1 MGRTNRHADRH
12 QDTHTLTHGEVIVVV
27 ATSATHMWARTCS
40 LMLSHGQVCDQQLYS
55 LSTKLTTKSQSI
67 LPMHYNKS
75 QQVSQLSASTTK
87 RHEHT
92 FCNHLDIETFR
103 GVRAPQ
109 PGIEWTS
116 NGKHRSL
123 HTQTLLHN
131 NVFHTDTFTH
141 RRLTQKGFYTQKL
154 AHTEAFT
161 HRSFYIHRILHT
173 ETFTHTHTLWH
184 TELHT
189 EAFTH
194 RSFYRQKLSHTE
206 AFTHKHFH
214 TQRPNPWH
222 RNFTQFLAIEPHFVQ
237 KGCARTREI
246 AILPPCLA
254 IEPHFER
261 KGLPDALQ
269 IAILPQFLAI
279 EPHFVRKGCDWTPEF
294 AILPQFLAIE
304 SHFVRKGC
312 DGNPEIAILP
322 QLLAIEPHFV
332 RKGCISWRRAFKR
345 EIEKKEGA
353 RGQERMWRCE
363 DEKIWRCTDVEM
375 WGCEDEKMGRYV
387 KMRRCED
394 EKMWRWEDVSQTP
407 TIRRTLRSD
416 ALGKKTSQI
425 CPNGI
430 FDIFPWHFPW
440 ILSRGMFH
448 RFSESMENAVENVGI
463 FRFSQCWVFH
473 SFPSI
478 SWNFR

>member
-12 QDTHTLTHGEVIVVV
+12 QDTHTHTLTHGEVIVVV

-173 ETFTHTHTLWH
+173 ETFTHTHTH
-184 TELHT
+184 FDTQSYT
-189 EAFTH
+189 
-194 RSFYRQKLSHTE
+194 QKLSHTE
-206 AFTHKHFH
+206 AFTDRSFRTQKLLH
-214 TQRPNPWH
+214 TNTFTH
-222 RNFTQFLAIEPHFVQ
+222 RD
-237 KGCARTREI
+237 RTHDI
-246 AILPPCLA
+246 AILLNFWRSNLISCKRVAPGHEKSQFYLHVWRSNLISNERVCRTLCKSQFYRSFWRSNLISCERVA
-254 IEPHFER
+254 IGRQNSQFYLSFWRSNLISCER
-261 KGLPDALQ
+261 
-269 IAILPQFLAI
+269 
-279 EPHFVRKGCDWTPEF
+279 V
-294 AILPQFLAIE
+294 
-304 SHFVRKGC
+304 
-312 DGNPEIAILP
+312 AILP

-473 SFPSI
+473 SFSSI